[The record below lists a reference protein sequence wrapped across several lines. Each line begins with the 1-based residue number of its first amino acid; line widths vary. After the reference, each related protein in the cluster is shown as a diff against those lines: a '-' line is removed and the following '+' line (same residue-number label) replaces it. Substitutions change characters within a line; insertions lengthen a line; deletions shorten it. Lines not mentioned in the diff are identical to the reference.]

1 MFELTLPIT
10 AAWANAVVFG
20 IAGLIN
26 LTAIRSVRE
35 VYADW
40 DVPVGFYRSLGLI
53 EVAAAV
59 FLAMPEFRF
68 WGVLLAA
75 LILFGSVIMLL
86 DHRHYI
92 FATSVVVMFVALGA
106 AILAIPPSHHYSSYT
121 IEASND

>member
-1 MFELTLPIT
+1 MFELSLPIV
-10 AAWANAVVFG
+10 AAWANAAIFG
-20 IAGLIN
+20 VAGMIN
-26 LTAIRSVRE
+26 VIAIRSVRE

-40 DVPVGFYRSLGLI
+40 DIPVGFYRTLGLI

-59 FLAMPEFRF
+59 FLATPEFRF
-68 WGVLLAA
+68 WGVILAA
-75 LILFGSVIMLL
+75 PILFGSVIMLL

-106 AILAIPPSHHYSSYT
+106 AILAIPPPHHYSSYV